1 MSVGDLLGE
10 VSGRSWE
17 ETLPYAVD
25 FAETVGRIVNKI
37 GTESRDDLIEIGM
50 AVWTSMDVRDDLSEV
65 LDGEASGDIVSLR
78 RHILLRT

>member
-25 FAETVGRIVNKI
+25 FAETVGRIVN
-37 GTESRDDLIEIGM
+37 SM
-50 AVWTSMDVRDDLSEV
+50 AVWTSMDVRDDLSVV